1 MCRSSEGNGH
11 SVGFLAFVV
20 VLFAMAGCRSGPRTA
35 EVGGATVSGGATD
48 AAPAS
53 FFTPPGAVCDVKYTS
68 NTVRISLPTV
78 QKALK
83 SVSSDGQIFLFDGT
97 DPQIRGLAPGKVMF
111 LEHIGALRVT
121 GVANR
126 GGQIVVVTAP
136 AGLTDFIQDG
146 KIQFS
151 MPVDFRQMRSAAAP
165 EPRWP
170 SFLPTLGGW
179 FGHLEPVYAS
189 GGGTTGLIGLSTN
202 GQANGW
208 NYTVAGSAGGDG
220 LSLSLDAGKSLAGMT
235 VKIGAQ
241 GSLTNI
247 NTGFTAVIQS
257 GKMSSFD
264 YQTPLQGKLHVTWA
278 VLINGDNSGIGEA
291 RLQLPPLAKDVIDV
305 YGLPLL
311 FKVDEALI
319 FKPGFGGKHDAA
331 QGGFDLTF
339 NGNGGLSIQGAQKS
353 AEGKMDAQPSL
364 EKTTAES
371 LAAHGVVLAINA
383 PKVSVSLGTESIKEA
398 IQSVVPSALLDKGAD
413 MLKGALSNL
422 GLSGALK
429 TAPDDFFN
437 VQGSAYV
444 QLITEFDYTGSGP
457 LSIVPCSMTHLNF
470 YGQAGAG
477 AQLLALQAQSPSVN
491 FNETKLTF
499 REPDIDAC
507 GQK

>member
-1 MCRSSEGNGH
+1 MRHFICESRVPMRICGALGAFFLMSGCHSGQKSAGVAGGPGNG
-11 SVGFLAFVV
+11 
-20 VLFAMAGCRSGPRTA
+20 
-35 EVGGATVSGGATD
+35 ATTD
-48 AAPAS
+48 SAPAA
-53 FFTPPGAVCDVKYTS
+53 FFTPPGAVYDVKYTA
-68 NTVRISLPTV
+68 NTVRIDLPTV

-83 SVSSDGQIFLFDGT
+83 SVSSDGRIFVFDAS
-97 DPQIRGLAPGKVMF
+97 DPQVHSIAAGKVMF
-111 LEHIGALRVT
+111 LEHIGVLRVT
-121 GVANR
+121 GVANKD
-126 GGQIVVVTAP
+126 GQVVVATAP
-136 AGLTDFIQDG
+136 AGFTDFIQDG

-151 MPVDFRQMRSAAAP
+151 MPVDFRRIRSGMVH
-165 EPRWP
+165 EPTWP

-179 FGHLEPVYAS
+179 LGPLEPVYAS
-189 GGGTTGLIGLSTN
+189 GGGTPGLIGLSTN
-202 GQANGW
+202 GQSNGW
-208 NYTVAGSAGGDG
+208 NYTASGSAGGDS
-220 LSLSLDAGKSLAGMT
+220 LSLSLDAGKDIAGMT

-241 GSLTNI
+241 GSLSNI
-247 NTGFTAVIQS
+247 NTEFTAVIQG

-278 VLINGDNSGIGEA
+278 VLISGDNSGIGEA

-339 NGNGGLSIQGAQKS
+339 DGNGGLSLQGAQKS
-353 AEGKMDAQPSL
+353 AEGKMNAQPSL

-383 PKVSVSLGTESIKEA
+383 PKVSVSLGTDSIKEA

-413 MLKGALSNL
+413 MLKGALNSL
-422 GLSGALK
+422 GLNGAMQP
-429 TAPDDFFN
+429 ASDDFFN

-444 QLITEFDYTGSGP
+444 QLVTEFDYTGSGP
-457 LSIVPCSMTHLNF
+457 LSIVPCSLTHLNF

-491 FNETKLTF
+491 FNETKQTF

>member
-1 MCRSSEGNGH
+1 MNRSNKRSAQRLGL
-11 SVGFLAFVV
+11 LAFVAALCV
-20 VLFAMAGCRSGPRTA
+20 MVGCHTGPKTA
-35 EVGGATVSGGATD
+35 EVGGGSVRGGATG
-48 AAPAS
+48 AAPTS
-53 FFTPPGAVCDVKYTS
+53 FFTPPGAVYDVKYTS
-68 NTVRISLPTV
+68 NTVRIDLPTV
-78 QKALK
+78 QKTLK
-83 SVSSDGQIFLFDGT
+83 SVSGDGRIFLFDGA

-111 LEHIGALRVT
+111 LEHIGVLRVT
-121 GVANR
+121 GVANKD
-126 GGQIVVVTAP
+126 GQIVVATAP

-146 KIQFS
+146 KIKFS
-151 MPVDFRQMRSAAAP
+151 MPVDFRQMRSGLVH
-165 EPRWP
+165 EPKWP
-170 SFLPTLGGW
+170 NFFPTLGGW
-179 FGHLEPVYAS
+179 LGPLEPVFAS
-189 GGGTTGLIGLSTN
+189 GGGSTGLIALSTS

-208 NYTVAGSAGGDG
+208 NYTVSGSAGGDG
-220 LSLSLDAGKSLAGMT
+220 LSLTLDAGKDLGGLTA
-235 VKIGAQ
+235 KIHAQ
-241 GSLTNI
+241 GDLN
-247 NTGFTAVIQS
+247 NVNLGFNADIQG
-257 GKMSSFD
+257 GKMTDFQ

-278 VLINGDNSGIGEA
+278 VLISGDNGGIGEA

-311 FKVDEALI
+311 FKVDGALI
-319 FKPGFGGKHDAA
+319 FKPGFGGKKDAA

-339 NGNGGLSIQGAQKS
+339 DGNGGLNIQGAQNS

-383 PKVSVSLGTESIKEA
+383 PKISVSLGTESIKEA
-398 IQSVVPSALLDKGAD
+398 IQSVVPNALLDKGAD
-413 MLKGALSNL
+413 MLKGALNSL
-422 GLSGALK
+422 GLNGALPA
-429 TAPDDFFN
+429 APDDFFN

-444 QLITEFDYTGSGP
+444 QLVTEFDYTGSGP

-491 FNETKLTF
+491 FNETKQTF